1 MQSLILRRLTVALL
15 VMLTASL
22 LSFTLLFYA
31 PGNPAEAIL
40 KQRTG
45 DDPSFEEIS
54 LFMQNHAL
62 DEAFSTQCVQW
73 LYMIGHGDLG
83 TSLKS
88 GEPVL
93 REFADRFGATAQLA
107 LAAMFFSLLLALPV
121 GVLAAVKQNS
131 PLDHSSRVIT
141 LLGISIPEFWLGIML
156 MMLFSLALGWLPS
169 FGSGTAKHFVLP
181 VVTLGI
187 GIAASLARLTRTA
200 MLEVLPLEYI
210 TTARS
215 KGLREPVII
224 WKHALKNALIP
235 VLTVFG
241 TQLGHLLAG
250 TVVVET
256 VFSWPGIGK
265 FLVDSIYARDYPVIQ
280 GFVLIIAAIFVLV
293 NLVVDIIYYFLDP
306 RIRFEKGWR

>member
-1 MQSLILRRLTVALL
+1 MQNLILRRLTVALL

-22 LSFTLLFYA
+22 LSFTLLYYA
-31 PGNPAEAIL
+31 PGNPAESIL

-45 DDPSFEEIS
+45 NDPNLEEIT
-54 LFMQNHAL
+54 LFMQYHNL
-62 DEAFSTQCVQW
+62 DRDYSTQCIQW
-73 LYMIGHGDLG
+73 LYMISRGDFG
-83 TSLKS
+83 TSIKS

-93 REFADRFGATAQLA
+93 REFFDRFGATVQLA
-107 LAAMFFSLLLALPV
+107 LAAMGLSLLLAIPL
-121 GVLAAVKQNS
+121 GVLAAVKQNYL
-131 PLDHSSRVIT
+131 PDHVTRVFT

-156 MMLFSLALGWLPS
+156 MVLFTLTLGWLPS

-181 VVTLGI
+181 VITLGV
-187 GIAASLARLTRTA
+187 GIAASLARLTRSA
-200 MLEVLPLEYI
+200 MLEVLPQDYI
-210 TTARS
+210 KTARS
-215 KGLREPVII
+215 KGLRESVII

-235 VLTVFG
+235 VITVFG

-250 TVVVET
+250 AVVVET

-265 FLVDSIYARDYPVIQ
+265 FLVDSIYARDFPVIQ

-293 NLVVDIIYYFLDP
+293 NLIVDIAYYYLDP

>member
-1 MQSLILRRLTVALL
+1 MQNLILRRLIMALL

-45 DDPSFEEIS
+45 NDPNFEEIT
-54 LFMQNHAL
+54 LFMKNHAL
-62 DEAFSTQCVQW
+62 DKTYSTQCVQW
-73 LYMIGHGDLG
+73 LYMIGRGDFG

-93 REFADRFGATAQLA
+93 REFSDRFGATVQLA
-107 LAAMFFSLLLALPV
+107 LTAMFFSLLLALPI

-131 PLDHSSRVIT
+131 LSDHSTRILT

-156 MMLFSLALGWLPS
+156 MVLFSLTLGWLPS

-181 VVTLGI
+181 VVTLGL

-200 MLEVLPLEYI
+200 MLEVLPLDYI
-210 TTARS
+210 KTARS
-215 KGLREPVII
+215 KGLRESVII

-235 VLTVFG
+235 VITVFG

-250 TVVVET
+250 AVVVET

-280 GFVLIIAAIFVLV
+280 GFVLIIAAVFVVV
-293 NLVVDIIYYFLDP
+293 NLVVDIAYYLLDP